1 MQSNS
6 GKRALPTIL
15 ISALIGAGLVITLFL
30 LGKPFI
36 TAPLQRAQPR
46 QITPRGDLAPQEL
59 ATIRLFEQA
68 APSVVYITTLAVE
81 RDLFTMNAF
90 EVPQGAGSG
99 FIWDEQGYIVTNFHV
114 LKDAQVARIT
124 LSDQSTYNAELVGVE
139 PDKDI
144 AVLKISAPDIKLLP
158 ILLGSSKNL
167 RVGQG
172 VFAIGNPFGFDH
184 TLTTGVISGLGREI
198 KSAVT
203 DRPIQ
208 GVIQTDAA
216 INPGNSGGPLL
227 DSAGHL
233 IGMNTAIV
241 SASGSYAGL
250 GFAVPVDTVNRIV
263 PQLIKFGSV
272 KKLVLGVQLLESRYL
287 RPEGIP
293 GAIVAN
299 VLPGSPAD
307 KAGIIPLQRDATGA
321 IQIGDIITSIDDTPV
336 EDGDDLFRVLDDK
349 QPGDKIK
356 LMLTNNGEE
365 RAVTIKLGVLR
376 R

>member
-6 GKRALPTIL
+6 GKRALPTII
-15 ISALIGAGLVITLFL
+15 ISALIGAGLVITLSL
-30 LGKPFI
+30 LGKRFI

-144 AVLKISAPDIKLLP
+144 AVLKISAPDIKLSP

-287 RPEGIP
+287 RPEGVA

-307 KAGIIPLQRDATGA
+307 KAGILPLQRDATGA

-349 QPGDKIK
+349 HPGDKIK
-356 LMLTNNGEE
+356 LMLINNGEE

>member
-6 GKRALPTIL
+6 GKRALPTII

-144 AVLKISAPDIKLLP
+144 AVLKISAPDIKLSA

-321 IQIGDIITSIDDTPV
+321 IQLGDIITSIDDTPV

-356 LMLTNNGEE
+356 LMLINNGEE
-365 RAVTIKLGVLR
+365 RSVTIKLGALR

>member
-6 GKRALPTIL
+6 GKRALPTII

-144 AVLKISAPDIKLLP
+144 AVLKISAPDIKLSA

-321 IQIGDIITSIDDTPV
+321 IQLGDIITSIDDTPV

-356 LMLTNNGEE
+356 LMLINNGEE
-365 RAVTIKLGVLR
+365 RAVTIKLGALR

>member
-6 GKRALPTIL
+6 GKRALPTII

-144 AVLKISAPDIKLLP
+144 AVLKISAPDIKLSA

-321 IQIGDIITSIDDTPV
+321 IQLGDIITSIDDTPV
-336 EDGDDLFRVLDDK
+336 EDGDDLFRVLDDT

-356 LMLTNNGEE
+356 LMLINNGEE
-365 RAVTIKLGVLR
+365 RAVTIKLGALR

>member
-30 LGKPFI
+30 LGKRFI

-144 AVLKISAPDIKLLP
+144 AVLKISAPDIKLSP

-287 RPEGIP
+287 RPEGVA
-293 GAIVAN
+293 GVIVAN

-307 KAGIIPLQRDATGA
+307 KAGILPLQRDATGA
-321 IQIGDIITSIDDTPV
+321 IQLGDIITSIDDTPV

-349 QPGDKIK
+349 QPGDKIT
-356 LMLTNNGEE
+356 LMLINNGEE

>member
-6 GKRALPTIL
+6 GKRALPTII

-144 AVLKISAPDIKLLP
+144 AVLKISAPDIKLSA

-321 IQIGDIITSIDDTPV
+321 IQLGDIITSIDDTPV

-356 LMLTNNGEE
+356 LMLINNGEE

>member
-6 GKRALPTIL
+6 GKRALPTII

-59 ATIRLFEQA
+59 ATLRLFEQA

-144 AVLKISAPDIKLLP
+144 AVLKISAPDIKLSP

-321 IQIGDIITSIDDTPV
+321 IQLGDIITSIDDTPV

-356 LMLTNNGEE
+356 LMLINNGEE
-365 RAVTIKLGVLR
+365 RAVTIKLGALR